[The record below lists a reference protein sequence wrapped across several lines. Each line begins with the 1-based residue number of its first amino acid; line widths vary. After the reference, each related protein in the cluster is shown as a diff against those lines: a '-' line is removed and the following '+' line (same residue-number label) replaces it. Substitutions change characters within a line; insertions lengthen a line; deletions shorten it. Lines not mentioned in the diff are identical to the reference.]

1 MKTGKF
7 SRRIFLF
14 ALSIPLLAQTRTPMV
29 IILLGPPGAGKSTQ
43 ATKITQEFGPPAV
56 STGDLL
62 RAEVKAG
69 TPLGKS
75 IAAKMEAGDLV
86 SNDIVNQLIT
96 TRFEQP
102 DAVAKGLILDG
113 YPRNVAQAEFLDKML
128 AEKQRG
134 KPLVLNFVVPKE
146 EIVKRLSGRGRADDK
161 PEAII
166 ERLKVYDHE
175 TKPLLDYYAS
185 GNLETIIEHGAPD
198 AVYAKVREAILK
210 HAQ

>member
-1 MKTGKF
+1 MQTGKIG
-7 SRRIFLF
+7 RRSLLI
-14 ALSIPLLAQTRTPMV
+14 ALTIPLLAQVKPPMV

-43 ATKITQEFGPPAV
+43 ATKITEEFGIQAV

-75 IAAKMEAGDLV
+75 IEATIKAGDLV
-86 SNDIVNQLIT
+86 SNDIVNQLIA
-96 TRFEQP
+96 TRFSQP
-102 DAVAKGLILDG
+102 DAARGLILDG
-113 YPRNVAQAEFLDKML
+113 YPRNVAQAEYLDKML
-128 AEKQRG
+128 AERQLG
-134 KPLVLNFVVPKE
+134 KAIVVNFVVPKE

-161 PEAII
+161 PEVIL
-166 ERLKVYDHE
+166 ERLSVYDHE

-185 GNLETIIEHGAPD
+185 GNLETITEYGAPD

-210 HAQ
+210 H

>member
-1 MKTGKF
+1 MKTGNF
-7 SRRIFLF
+7 SRRILLF

-43 ATKITQEFGPPAV
+43 AAKITAEFGPPSV

-62 RAEVKAG
+62 RAEVKAE

-75 IAAKMEAGDLV
+75 IASTMKAGDLV

-96 TRFEQP
+96 SRFEQP
-102 DAVAKGLILDG
+102 DAIAKGLILDG

-128 AEKQRG
+128 SEKQRG

-161 PEAII
+161 PEVIL
-166 ERLKVYDHE
+166 ERLNVYDHE

-185 GNLETIIEHGAPD
+185 GNLETITEHGAPD
-198 AVYAKVREAILK
+198 AVYAQVREAILK